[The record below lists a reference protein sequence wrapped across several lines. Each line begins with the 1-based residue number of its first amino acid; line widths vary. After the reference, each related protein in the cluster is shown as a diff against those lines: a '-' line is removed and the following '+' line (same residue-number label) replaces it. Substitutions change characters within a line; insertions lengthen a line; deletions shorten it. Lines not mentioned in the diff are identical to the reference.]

1 MSITKSLT
9 EIRMRALNEARD
21 KFRYRSVWK
30 ADKKIMYKVMAM
42 QVAKF
47 ILTDIV
53 ASSSWVTE
61 KAEIVFHF
69 DVIILFLFVLV
80 IFEETF

>member
-30 ADKKIMYKVMAM
+30 ADKKIMYKVDGYAGSK
-42 QVAKF
+42 VY
-47 ILTDIV
+47 
-53 ASSSWVTE
+53 
-61 KAEIVFHF
+61 F
-69 DVIILFLFVLV
+69 DWYSGKQ
-80 IFEETF
+80 